1 MFEVDVEFD
10 AAELVAAWRAD
21 HGRLV
26 LPVDRVPRLHGKTVA
41 LIRLRGHPAT
51 TTAVIGSV
59 ICTYHHGASH
69 RIQLVPDVGSLSAVK
84 RLHAAAIGV
93 QAQFAERS
101 PRFLT
106 EVPTLVETGA
116 GVMLMTTISVSS
128 GGCGLAW
135 AGPRPSI
142 GRPLRL
148 WLGDQVPPAD
158 VHAVVCWSASDE
170 RRVSAGLALVHEGAT
185 ARATWTRFLS
195 EVQSSGAPQG

>member
-1 MFEVDVEFD
+1 MFEVDVELGPSEF
-10 AAELVAAWRAD
+10 AAAWRAD

-41 LIRLRGHPAT
+41 RLRLRGQPST

-59 ICTYHHGASH
+59 ISAYQHGVDH
-69 RIQLVPDVGSLSAVK
+69 RIQLALDAGSLSAMK
-84 RLHAAAIGV
+84 RLHARATGA
-93 QAQFAERS
+93 QAQLAERP

-106 EVPTLVETGA
+106 DVPTLVETGD
-116 GVMLMTTISVSS
+116 GEVLMSTVSVSL

-148 WLGDQVPPAD
+148 WFGDRVPPAD
-158 VHAVVCWSASDE
+158 VHAVVCWSAADAQP
-170 RRVSAGLALVHEGAT
+170 VSAGLALVHEGAT
-185 ARATWTRFLS
+185 ARAAWKRFLS
-195 EVQSSGAPQG
+195 EVESSGAPQG